1 MEISK
6 RNNSL
11 GLAVLFVISLVFNIK
26 ETKIIHHLS
35 KGLKFTF
42 ISIPPITF
50 CYLAFTV
57 KALTEGH

>member
-6 RNNSL
+6 RNRNL
-11 GLAVLFVISLVFNIK
+11 GLAVLFVISLIFNIK
-26 ETKIIHHLS
+26 ETKIINHLS

-42 ISIPPITF
+42 ISIPPIAF
-50 CYLAFTV
+50 CYFAIMV